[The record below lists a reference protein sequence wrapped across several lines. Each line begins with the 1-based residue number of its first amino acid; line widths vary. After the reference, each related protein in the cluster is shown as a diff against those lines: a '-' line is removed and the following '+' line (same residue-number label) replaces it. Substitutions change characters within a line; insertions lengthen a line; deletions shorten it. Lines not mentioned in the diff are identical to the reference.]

1 MSNSYFEILRPGINT
16 TIQDKGR
23 NHLYHIGI
31 AVSGAI
37 DQRNYKLANTLV
49 GNQLDEAVIEFAYQG
64 PLLKLSNGRINFVIT
79 GDVFFNIVRKNS
91 NIEKGECY
99 KNYILEG
106 EDQID
111 IISTKNS
118 AYGYLSVKDGF
129 KLKKK
134 NNADEF
140 LVEKKNPLVLPP
152 NYNELPIP
160 NSETLKEE
168 KSLSF
173 DINLKTESLSKNRN
187 ILQEESSST
196 EQTILKNIKKNDS
209 N

>member
-1 MSNSYFEILRPGINT
+1 MKKILLLILLTNF
-16 TIQDKGR
+16 
-23 NHLYHIGI
+23 LYGC
-31 AVSGAI
+31 S
-37 DQRNYKLANTLV
+37 
-49 GNQLDEAVIEFAYQG
+49 
-64 PLLKLSNGRINFVIT
+64 
-79 GDVFFNIVRKNS
+79 
-91 NIEKGECY
+91 
-99 KNYILEG
+99 
-106 EDQID
+106 
-111 IISTKNS
+111 
-118 AYGYLSVKDGF
+118 SVTDGF

-134 NNADEF
+134 DNADEF

-160 NSETLKEE
+160 NSESLKEE